1 MRLHHCSH
9 CGQQVYF
16 ENTICMACGSA
27 LGFVT
32 DTLQMRAFGPQ
43 WADGHWPLL
52 SSAQAPV
59 GSPLSGTP
67 SNQSGTAPG
76 STPGSTSGST
86 LGSTPDNALSTAFST
101 PAPSARWRPCARRVT
116 ADLCNWMLPAD
127 SPQAHCRSCQ
137 LTDPASAGS
146 RTSSAQRGKAEL
158 EKRRLLYSLL
168 TLGLPLRPKAF
179 ADDLLGLSFRWL
191 SPHDDQTALTAHA
204 NGLVSLNLQEVDDVH
219 RESARVQFGE
229 SQRTV
234 LGHLRHEVSHHLYQR
249 FVSGTR
255 FMEPF
260 RLHFGDERQDYGQA
274 LQRYYANGPISNWR
288 DWTISAYAGS
298 HPWED
303 WAETCAQYLLI
314 FDAVETAAAWGLQL
328 GGAKPAAPQ
337 TPTSSRPM
345 QALLFDD
352 WMPVARFLNAMSRSI
367 GINDSYPYTVA
378 QPLLGKLRFVQEVMQ
393 ASANA

>member
-9 CGQQVYF
+9 CNQQVYF
-16 ENTICMACGSA
+16 ENTICTACGSA

-32 DTLQMRAFGPQ
+32 DLMQMRAFGPQ
-43 WADGHWPLL
+43 QVDGLWPALPG
-52 SSAQAPV
+52 APV
-59 GSPLSGTP
+59 PLNPAPNTGPNTTASANQGTGLGTP
-67 SNQSGTAPG
+67 P
-76 STPGSTSGST
+76 STT
-86 LGSTPDNALSTAFST
+86 
-101 PAPSARWRPCARRVT
+101 RWRPCARRVT
-116 ADLCNWMLPAD
+116 ADLCNWMVPAG
-127 SPQAHCRSCQ
+127 SPSNHCLSCQ
-137 LTDPASAGS
+137 LTDAASAYS
-146 RTSSAQRGKAEL
+146 SSASAQRGKAEL
-158 EKRRLLYSLL
+158 EKRRLLYTLL
-168 TLGLPLRPKAF
+168 TLRLPLRPKAF
-179 ADDLLGLSFRWL
+179 ADDLMGLSFRWL
-191 SPHDDQTALTAHA
+191 SPHDDKTALTAHA

-260 RLHFGDERQDYGQA
+260 RLHFGDERHDYGQA
-274 LQRYYANGPISNWR
+274 LQRYYANGPIPNWR

-303 WAETCAQYLLI
+303 WAETCAHYLLI
-314 FDAVETAAAWGLQL
+314 FDAVETAASWGLQL
-328 GGAKPAAPQ
+328 RGSGSGHVTPI
-337 TPTSSRPM
+337 PTSSRPM

-367 GINDSYPYTVA
+367 GIGDSYPYSVP

-393 ASANA
+393 ASANAAV

>member
-16 ENTICMACGSA
+16 ENTICTACGNA
-27 LGFVT
+27 LGLLT
-32 DTLQMRAFGPQ
+32 DSLEMRAFGPQ
-43 WADGHWPLL
+43 YADGSWPQLH
-52 SSAQAPV
+52 PK
-59 GSPLSGTP
+59 
-67 SNQSGTAPG
+67 
-76 STPGSTSGST
+76 
-86 LGSTPDNALSTAFST
+86 LGYEAT
-101 PAPSARWRPCARRVT
+101 RWRPCERRIT
-116 ADLCNWMLPAD
+116 ADLCNWMVPAG
-127 SPQAHCRSCQ
+127 SNSLRCRSCQ
-137 LTDPASAGS
+137 LTDPASSDSPAA
-146 RTSSAQRGKAEL
+146 SAQRGKAEL
-158 EKRRLLYSLL
+158 EKRRLLYSLFG
-168 TLGLPLRPKAF
+168 LGLPLRPKTH
-179 ADDLLGLSFRWL
+179 ADDLHGLAFRWL
-191 SPHDDQTALTAHA
+191 SPGDDQTALTAHA

-260 RLHFGDERQDYGQA
+260 RLHFGDERQDYA
-274 LQRYYANGPISNWR
+274 STLARYYANGPISNWR

-303 WAETCAQYLLI
+303 WAETCAHYLLI
-314 FDAVETAAAWGLQL
+314 LDAVDTAAAWGLHL
-328 GGAKPAAPQ
+328 RPNLHGPGPACAPQ
-337 TPTSSRPM
+337 MPTAGRTA

-367 GINDSYPYTVA
+367 GIGDSYPYSVP
-378 QPLLGKLRFVQEVMQ
+378 QPLLGKLRFVQEVIQ
-393 ASANA
+393 ASVTTNLSAGSNA